1 MRYLGAWPRRSPSH
15 SQMPKTLRIAVLISG
30 SGRTLKNFI
39 DLARAGNLP
48 IDIRLV
54 VSSTPKAGGLSYA
67 RDSKIPCAV
76 LQRRHFETAGQY
88 GDAIF
93 AACREA
99 EVDLVAMAGFLK
111 LAPVPTDF
119 SGRVI
124 NIHPSLIP
132 AFCGHGMYGHRV
144 HEAVLELGVKVTG
157 VTVHFVDNEYDRGPI
172 IWQQPV
178 PVFDDDTPDTLAAR
192 VFETEKEAYP
202 HVLSLLAAGRVHV
215 AGRHVSI
222 SRLRAIDSL
231 PSID

>member
-1 MRYLGAWPRRSPSH
+1 MRYLGACPVPSPRPV
-15 SQMPKTLRIAVLISG
+15 MAKPLRIAVLISG

-39 DLARAGNLP
+39 DLARVGQLP

-67 RDSKIPCAV
+67 RDAKIPTVV
-76 LQRRHFETAGQY
+76 LQRRHFETDRAY

-99 EVDLVAMAGFLK
+99 DVDLVAMAGFLK
-111 LAPVPTDF
+111 LAPVPEDF
-119 SGRVI
+119 AGRVI

-132 AFCGHGMYGHRV
+132 AFCGHGMFGHRV
-144 HEAVLELGVKVTG
+144 HEAVLAQGVKVTG
-157 VTVHFVDNEYDRGPI
+157 VTVHFVDNAYDNGPI

-202 HVLSLLAAGRVHV
+202 HVLGLLAAGRVRV
-215 AGRHVSI
+215 VDRRVSI
-222 SRLRAIDSL
+222 SRPGASAPISPND
-231 PSID
+231 